1 MPCDARNRPPIF
13 MHVIKAKILPFSNL
27 PRKILK
33 SWVGNVKS
41 CMCALR
47 TLEKLMKS
55 HDINFQVFLDISFC
69 VCTTLDAARPP
80 GHNFSNLMYFKKGVK
95 YVRESLVDKLAGK
108 AFNFVDSL
116 IIISSSFIFKYG
128 KNFKFAGP
136 ALAGF

>member
-1 MPCDARNRPPIF
+1 
-13 MHVIKAKILPFSNL
+13 
-27 PRKILK
+27 
-33 SWVGNVKS
+33 
-41 CMCALR
+41 
-47 TLEKLMKS
+47 MKS

-69 VCTTLDAARPP
+69 VCTTLDAARLPD
-80 GHNFSNLMYFKKGVK
+80 HNFSNLMYFKKGVK

-128 KNFKFAGP
+128 KSFKFTGP